1 MKLHTDIS
9 TYNIN
14 LIEDTIGT
22 IVYIKFFEL

>member
-9 TYNIN
+9 TNIN

>member
-9 TYNIN
+9 TNIN
-14 LIEDTIGT
+14 LIEDTIET